1 MAEKKK
7 YQDYS
12 SDESRENKLKNDNA
26 VLREVHDAKIRDY
39 IDTFEQKNV
48 FRRDKNILYQ
58 KKQAIQQVQRTEAL
72 FIKDLHQIV
81 TGRNSTLPTNT
92 SYSNN
97 RYELKKGPSSAHS
110 SARKSSGDQ
119 LQQKSV

>member
-48 FRRDKNILYQ
+48 FRRDKNILY
-58 KKQAIQQVQRTEAL
+58 
-72 FIKDLHQIV
+72 
-81 TGRNSTLPTNT
+81 
-92 SYSNN
+92 
-97 RYELKKGPSSAHS
+97 
-110 SARKSSGDQ
+110 
-119 LQQKSV
+119 